1 MIELRNV
8 SFSYGDK
15 EVLNRFSLTIPPQ
28 ARIALM
34 GPSGCGKTTLLRLIM
49 GLEKPQEGQILN
61 RPHPV
66 AAVFQEDRLL
76 KHLTVLENTALAG
89 GDPAKAAEILSE
101 LGLGDELESSP
112 ASLSGGMRRRVA
124 IARALCTPSCLLILD
139 EPFNGLDEQTKAH
152 TAKVILKHWQ
162 GAILAVT
169 HLPEEAELLEAKIN
183 KINQQNAV

>member
-1 MIELRNV
+1 MIELKNV

-15 EVLNRFSLTIPPQ
+15 EVLNRFSLSIPPQ
-28 ARIALM
+28 GRIALM

-49 GLEKPQEGQILN
+49 GLEKPQAGKILN

-76 KHLTVLENTALAG
+76 RHLTVLENTALAG
-89 GDPAKAAEILSE
+89 GDNAKATRILE
-101 LGLGDELESSP
+101 ALGLGEELQSKP
-112 ASLSGGMRRRVA
+112 TALSGGMRRRVA
-124 IARALCTPSCLLILD
+124 IARALCTPSRLLILD

-152 TAKVILKHWQ
+152 TAKVILQEWQ

-169 HLPEEAELLEAKIN
+169 HLQEEAELLGAKIH
-183 KINQQNAV
+183 KMS